1 MRCANKFP
9 SHEINAEDDLKTT
22 ILNLPKQIRELQQE
36 RSSTSFQHHRFYSN
50 SDPLRLKMTYR
61 GVTKTLKKT
70 DVYLEKQKLLKFLFP
85 FLRFS
90 YIFIFSSDEVYSYF
104 HDKNVHFLTTNTRKA
119 KYYS

>member
-61 GVTKTLKKT
+61 GVTTGTRREQNPQKDRRILRKTKT
-70 DVYLEKQKLLKFLFP
+70 TQIFVLLLKIL
-85 FLRFS
+85 L
-90 YIFIFSSDEVYSYF
+90 YLHIFI
-104 HDKNVHFLTTNTRKA
+104 R
-119 KYYS
+119 